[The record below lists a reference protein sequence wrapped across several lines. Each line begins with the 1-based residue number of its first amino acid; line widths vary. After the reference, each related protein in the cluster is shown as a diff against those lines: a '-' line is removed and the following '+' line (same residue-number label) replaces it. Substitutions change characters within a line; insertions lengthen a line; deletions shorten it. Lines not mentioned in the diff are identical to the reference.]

1 MVATQVLTSRA
12 EYEARTAAGERLE
25 FDDGNI
31 IEMPNNDSIHDGIK
45 ETLVCE
51 FLRQLPRPVV
61 AANEQAFE
69 VAPDKIRHPDV
80 ALNLQRRPRLS
91 GKKFQGSPDLA
102 IEIVS
107 PSESAN
113 DLHAK
118 VRLYL
123 ENGATAVW
131 VIWPEGQEVE
141 IHQLNQPTR
150 LIGSNGVI
158 ENEEPVPSFRLPVA
172 ALFS

>member
-1 MVATQVLTSRA
+1 MVATEVLISRA

-31 IEMPNNDSIHDGIK
+31 IEMPNNDSLHDRIK
-45 ETLVCE
+45 AKLVRQ
-51 FLRQLPRPVV
+51 LNRQLPDPIE

-69 VAPDKIRHPDV
+69 VAPDRVRHPDV
-80 ALNLQRRPRLS
+80 AVCLEPQAGVAGQKLK
-91 GKKFQGSPDLA
+91 GAPDLA

-107 PSESAN
+107 ISESAQ

-118 VRLYL
+118 IRLYL
-123 ENGATAVW
+123 ETGATAVW